1 MPKSTF
7 FPHHS
12 LSPFISVFS
21 HTHSLLLPLFCFL
34 SRSPT
39 TTIYSLRREP
49 HPTPTL
55 SSLRCDPPHS
65 PSSPSF
71 SSTTCRDRFS
81 AQQPKS
87 VFFLFCSGI
96 QKFLSVWCHANYQIC
111 TCNSL
116 ISSLLLHPPL
126 YSFLCSLLFFFF
138 FEPSPFSN
146 VLCLARQIKTISI
159 KNTK

>member
-87 VFFLFCSGI
+87 VFFFFCLI
-96 QKFLSVWCHANYQIC
+96 
-111 TCNSL
+111 L
-116 ISSLLLHPPL
+116 ISFLLGSVLHLLSSL
-126 YSFLCSLLFFFF
+126 SLQFFVFCF
-138 FEPSPFSN
+138 PRVRDEKYYFIEKQ
-146 VLCLARQIKTISI
+146 CGC
-159 KNTK
+159 